1 MAKQATK
8 RSLVIVE
15 DDESIALAER
25 LILQDQFTVHIAKDG
40 EEGLALIKKHK
51 PHAVVLDVMMPRLSG
66 YEVCRKIRED
76 GTLAHTKVV
85 MVTAKDQ
92 QRDETRGLEAG
103 ADDYIMKPFEPAEL
117 LHVVTQVLR

>member
-1 MAKQATK
+1 MAKTATK

-25 LILQDQFTVHIAKDG
+25 LILQEQFTVHVARDG
-40 EEGLALIKKHK
+40 EEGLALVKKHK
-51 PHAVVLDVMMPRLSG
+51 PHAVVLDIMMPKLSG
-66 YEVCRKIRED
+66 FEVCKRIRED
-76 GTLAHTKVV
+76 ASIKNTKVV

-92 QRDETRGLEAG
+92 QRDESRGLESG

-117 LHVVTQVLR
+117 LHVVNQVLK